1 MTSAHDAGATQ
12 IASQGAEVY
21 QAHRQDK
28 PWGHE
33 RIFAV
38 VEGKYVGKILHLGAG
53 HSLSKQYHEHKEETI
68 HVLSGEAVIEYGEI
82 GGALT
87 ERKFLPGDTI
97 HLPARAIHRVTAVT
111 DIVLAE
117 ASTALDGWREDVVRL
132 EDAYNRSGT
141 SAP

>member
-1 MTSAHDAGATQ
+1 MSSAHESAVP
-12 IASQGAEVY
+12 EVGGHQTSFY
-21 QAHRQDK
+21 QAPRQDK

-38 VEGKYVGKILHLGAG
+38 VEGKYVGKILHLSAG

-68 HVLSGEAVIEYGEI
+68 HVLSGEAAIQYGEI
-82 GGALT
+82 GGDLI

-97 HLPARAIHRVTAVT
+97 QLAARAIHRVTAISDT
-111 DIVLAE
+111 VLAE
-117 ASTALDGWREDVVRL
+117 ASTAFPGWREDVVRL
-132 EDAYNRSGT
+132 EDAYNRTGT